1 MAQRDDG
8 GEPGRD
14 PTLGEMVHADMA
26 GGDCDGCIQT
36 FGVMFMS
43 AARQQEAAMNSPW
56 AYTHIESLS
65 TGLPALTHLAV
76 EVLTAQNARNVTTD
90 FPRAFAALRLKHLDL
105 IRCLHWPV
113 LPILKSLRKVPGL
126 TSLTVPSAEHSDLCP
141 ANSEVIDTLRALPAL
156 KTLHLSCTTSVT
168 ATCRRWLKNCRRS
181 RRSIS
186 LGRNTSPTSKCL
198 PSLPI
203 STGSATWRD

>member
-1 MAQRDDG
+1 
-8 GEPGRD
+8 
-14 PTLGEMVHADMA
+14 MVHADMA

-156 KTLHLSCTTSVT
+156 KTLHLSLHDFSDSDT
-168 ATCRRWLKNCRRS
+168 A
-181 RRSIS
+181 
-186 LGRNTSPTSKCL
+186 G
-198 PSLPI
+198 
-203 STGSATWRD
+203 GG

>member
-43 AARQQEAAMNSPW
+43 AAEKQEAAMNSPW

-156 KTLHLSCTTSVT
+156 KTLHLSLHDFSDSDLQAV
-168 ATCRRWLKNCRRS
+168 AK
-181 RRSIS
+181 
-186 LGRNTSPTSKCL
+186 KL
-198 PSLPI
+198 PSLTALNLIGPEYV
-203 STGSATWRD
+203 SHE